1 MVGGNLPGSCP
12 LHYERCRQPPW
23 PWNIELAG
31 GRDSHLLHWFLA
43 GTIAGIGDLEI
54 GDISPQLLRTCEDTH
69 PSQQSRPRAHQV
81 RARERVKTTLFGEGG
96 GTRPIRLSVAF
107 RIRQSS
113 DAIHFAKSE
122 FRI

>member
-1 MVGGNLPGSCP
+1 MATFLAPVLYY
-12 LHYERCRQPPW
+12 YERCRQPPW

-54 GDISPQLLRTCEDTH
+54 GDILPQLLRTCEDTH

-81 RARERVKTTLFGEGG
+81 RARERVKTTLLMDVV
-96 GTRPIRLSVAF
+96 LSPVDGRTGAPE
-107 RIRQSS
+107 
-113 DAIHFAKSE
+113 DT
-122 FRI
+122 